1 MEDQGHSVDCQ
12 TVEGILEWLVETG
25 CSEWLAVEVA
35 EMGKVKEWHHN
46 LGEVD
51 RAFRPGKVAE
61 SIPKEGTEL
70 EIVTDQQVIC
80 FGRQDWR
87 FADTAH

>member
-1 MEDQGHSVDCQ
+1 MEDQGHSVNCR
-12 TVEGILEWLVETG
+12 TVEGILEWLVGTG

-61 SIPKEGTEL
+61 SIPKEETAL
-70 EIVTDQQVIC
+70 EIATDQQAVR

-87 FADTAH
+87 FVDTAH